1 MLFNHG
7 FQGKVIGDIGVLEYL
22 NEVGLIVDVGAGY
35 GGHILKYLDYVG
47 PNNIYAFEPLPHNID
62 ILRENVNADINL
74 FPFACGDRD
83 KIVRF
88 EIPDVTPIKGRRDR
102 DGIRADY
109 IGIGRV
115 KDQNTPKNILLWFW
129 RYFFRRGKSARKLR
143 TIKVRQVRFDSI
155 LPLKRISLL
164 KIDVQGYE
172 EKVLRGLGNRLQD
185 IEIIY
190 IEYSPFRKGAVIF
203 LQENGFDIFD
213 NKYIIFG
220 PPNKE
225 QYLRDR
231 GFTNIFGFRN
241 STGKYRYDCSLSE
254 DLFDI
259 DLFTYSLGNG
269 FRVNET
275 DLICMN
281 NKFNL
286 QDRLLD
292 SIKD

>member
-1 MLFNHG
+1 MQKIIKTVMFVVTATSLLVLSGCSTAGPFVTSISSDG
-7 FQGKVIGDIGVLEYL
+7 QG
-22 NEVGLIVDVGAGY
+22 GLIV
-35 GGHILKYLDYVG
+35 
-47 PNNIYAFEPLPHNID
+47 
-62 ILRENVNADINL
+62 
-74 FPFACGDRD
+74 
-83 KIVRF
+83 
-88 EIPDVTPIKGRRDR
+88 
-102 DGIRADY
+102 
-109 IGIGRV
+109 
-115 KDQNTPKNILLWFW
+115 
-129 RYFFRRGKSARKLR
+129 
-143 TIKVRQVRFDSI
+143 
-155 LPLKRISLL
+155 
-164 KIDVQGYE
+164 
-172 EKVLRGLGNRLQD
+172 EKA
-185 IEIIY
+185 Y
-190 IEYSPFRKGAVIF
+190 IEYSPFRKSAVRF
-203 LQENGFDIFD
+203 LKENGFDIYD

-259 DLFTYSLGNG
+259 DLFNYSLGND

-281 NKFNL
+281 TKYNL